1 MNYREVLRCQP
12 WLQFVNKHNI
22 SFRFLKY
29 TRGDMF
35 VAINK
40 RTGNYELHSVRSFKL
55 TDSSLNKV
63 LEDNE
68 VNGCTYFNF
77 RATELK
83 KFMIEEQSRLDRLNY
98 LYDSHEVNKERA
110 LDRSIKQ
117 IELTLG
123 TRV

>member
-63 LEDNE
+63 LEENE
-68 VNGCTYFNF
+68 VNGCAYFSF
-77 RATELK
+77 RETELK

-98 LYDSHEVNKERA
+98 LYDMQEDKRRRA

>member
-63 LEDNE
+63 LEENE
-68 VNGCTYFNF
+68 VNGCAYFSF
-77 RATELK
+77 RETELK

-98 LYDSHEVNKERA
+98 LYDVQEDKRGRA